1 MIDKKSLSK
10 DWIEQKRMLVSKKDP
25 SIMESMIYALYL
37 LELTIPMKVD
47 TLFRSKVDS
56 CFADDFLG

>member
-37 LELTIPMKVD
+37 LEQLK
-47 TLFRSKVDS
+47 LFET
-56 CFADDFLG
+56 

>member
-1 MIDKKSLSK
+1 MAKIKFLLQSKSENAQ
-10 DWIEQKRMLVSKKDP
+10 IYIRV
-25 SIMESMIYALYL
+25 SIM
-37 LELTIPMKVD
+37 TIPMKVD